1 MKVIHEIAGYTAM
14 GEPVF
19 YFKVVNASGAWVG
32 FTNWGARWIE
42 AGVPD
47 GEGRLTDV
55 IAGYDNPMEYLS
67 DTYYLGATVGR
78 FANRI
83 ANASFLIDGLT
94 YRLETNDGRHTNHG
108 GYSGFHQ
115 RLWKWEKLADGICF
129 MLASPDGDGGYP
141 GNLEVTV
148 EYRWSECNELSVDYF
163 GVSDKPTYLNMTN
176 HAYFN
181 LSGTKEKILSH
192 SLYIPAQKIVE
203 TNAGFIPTGMV
214 TPVAGTPFDFTCRK
228 QLGVDI
234 YTDNQQLRDNRGY
247 NHCYIL
253 KEQPSRDM
261 VLAACLCEPASKR
274 RLTVMTDLPGVLLYT
289 AGYYESPDTAVCL
302 ETQFFPDT
310 PSHSHF
316 PSCLLRPGNEYRQR
330 TVYRFDLDFP
340 E

>member
-1 MKVIHEIAGYTAM
+1 
-14 GEPVF
+14 
-19 YFKVVNASGAWVG
+19 
-32 FTNWGARWIE
+32 
-42 AGVPD
+42 
-47 GEGRLTDV
+47 
-55 IAGYDNPMEYLS
+55 
-67 DTYYLGATVGR
+67 
-78 FANRI
+78 
-83 ANASFLIDGLT
+83 
-94 YRLETNDGRHTNHG
+94 
-108 GYSGFHQ
+108 
-115 RLWKWEKLADGICF
+115 
-129 MLASPDGDGGYP
+129 
-141 GNLEVTV
+141 
-148 EYRWSECNELSVDYF
+148 
-163 GVSDKPTYLNMTN
+163 MTN
-176 HAYFN
+176 HAYFY

>member
-1 MKVIHEIAGYTAM
+1 M
-14 GEPVF
+14 
-19 YFKVVNASGAWVG
+19 
-32 FTNWGARWIE
+32 
-42 AGVPD
+42 
-47 GEGRLTDV
+47 
-55 IAGYDNPMEYLS
+55 
-67 DTYYLGATVGR
+67 GATVGR

-203 TNAGFIPTGMV
+203 INAGFIPTGMV

-228 QLGVDI
+228 QLGEDI

-253 KEQPSRDM
+253 KEQPSHDM
-261 VLAACLCEPASKR
+261 VLAACLCEPVSKR

-289 AGYYESPDTAVCL
+289 AGYYEFPDTAVCL

-310 PSHSHF
+310 PSHPHF

-330 TVYRFDLDFP
+330 TVYWFDLDFS